1 MSSSRLQG
9 IVQSVNTAVALLA
22 SFPLYEL
29 LVGPQGICRRPKGY
43 AAAHSWAPYEGLDQR
58 LALDTWPSVRAGTA
72 WPFPPAV
79 VGHQAA
85 LRWPFP
91 VESAG
96 RFERAAAFFV
106 DAGGV
111 SGV

>member
-1 MSSSRLQG
+1 LCSRSIRLSPSSLHSLFMNYSWIR
-9 IVQSVNTAVALLA
+9 
-22 SFPLYEL
+22 
-29 LVGPQGICRRPKGY
+29 KGY

-96 RFERAAAFFV
+96 RFERAAAFFA